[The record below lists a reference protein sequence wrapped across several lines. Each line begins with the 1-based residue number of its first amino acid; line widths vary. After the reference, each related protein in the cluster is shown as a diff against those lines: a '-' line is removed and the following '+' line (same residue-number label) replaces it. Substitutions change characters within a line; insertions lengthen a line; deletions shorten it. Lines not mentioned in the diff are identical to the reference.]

1 MRLRQLYKEETKE
14 LKPGEREPI
23 DVKDFQDLQKLN
35 KKISDYE
42 NSLTTMGKNLKVPKD
57 QREQLEKIKKATQ
70 DKLDSLYQE
79 QVKAKQESEVDGIP
93 KPLYNL
99 LERISK
105 ECSDIVSVYKSN
117 GGNFIYR
124 GASGNQD
131 AYRGRARD
139 DRKPADSDTMLHD
152 ELNSA
157 LKKAGV
163 KARRDNSIFTSA
175 SYGQASNYGKV
186 FVIFPKD
193 GYNFSCS
200 KKIKDFVFNFNAV
213 HKHFIDTDLFNE
225 LYLTLTDKF
234 DSTKKYF
241 GSDSYFVRHRDKMDL
256 LQLPSHFD
264 AVGEMV
270 SDGVIDKKF
279 RNLGALSNVITP
291 NNVVKNLDIFT
302 DNISEAINIKHEITI
317 TGEYY
322 AINER
327 YVHFLKSYFLNNEKP
342 KSQEYSDDL
351 DFKLG
356 DQVEVIKDIHIG
368 KKGKI
373 DYIYKMSDDV
383 SVDTGTD
390 VFTVSKKQ
398 LKKIDSQETDNK
410 QEEFK
415 KGDKVQDVM
424 TGYSGTITHIFSD
437 GKIELNY
444 GNIYEP
450 GNLKKIDDNESV
462 KSING
467 YKLNDQVK
475 IINGEGK
482 GKAGKI
488 TKLLPKDGMVVVEL
502 QTTVGVQQLP
512 VNTDNL
518 EFNNSTDDNDFPD
531 LALTAEPEPSE
542 PESMQDILAKALGQT
557 PKPEANKTKG
567 PTGKKIMQFVAQAKD
582 KGGDIT
588 QNELDEF
595 LPPGSIKHENLK
607 HILELLKDQGITVDG
622 KPITI
627 PSDEPAEMP
636 AKKGFEYDG
645 TQKLTTKEKNAWE
658 QIMIKS
664 LDDSVVKPLL
674 NRAFK
679 NYALSS
685 EEFYTLA
692 KHIDF
697 PFWVAGK
704 YLGNAG
710 VKVDTSAAAKEYL
723 KNNKNNPGS

>member
-23 DVKDFQDLQKLN
+23 DIKDFQDLQKLN

-42 NSLTTMGKNLKVPKD
+42 NSLTTMGKNLKVPRD

-117 GGNFIYR
+117 GGDFIYR
-124 GASGNQD
+124 GASSSQD
-131 AYRGRARD
+131 AFRGRARD
-139 DRKPADSDTMLHD
+139 DRKPMDSHPELHD
-152 ELNSA
+152 LLNNA

-175 SYGQASNYGKV
+175 SYSQASNYGNNV

-193 GYNFSCS
+193 GYSFSCS
-200 KKIKDFVFNFNAV
+200 KKIKDFVFSFNKV
-213 HKHFIDTDLFNE
+213 HRYFIDTDLLNE
-225 LYLTLTDKF
+225 LYQTLMDKF
-234 DSTKKYF
+234 DITKKYF
-241 GSDSYFVRHRDKMDL
+241 SSDSFFMKYKGIGDL
-256 LQLPSHFD
+256 LQQPGDFD
-264 AVGEMV
+264 AVEKMV

-279 RNLGALSNVITP
+279 KDFGALSDVITP
-291 NNVVKNLDIFT
+291 DKVVKNLDIFT
-302 DNISEAINIKHEITI
+302 DNISKAINISHEITI

-322 AINER
+322 AINDR
-327 YVHFLKSYFLNNEKP
+327 YVHFLKRYFSNNEKP

-351 DFKLG
+351 DFKKG
-356 DQVEVIKDIHIG
+356 DQVEVIKDTHIG

-373 DYIYKMSDDV
+373 SYIYKIAHGDIE
-383 SVDTGTD
+383 VDTGSELI
-390 VFTVSKKQ
+390 VV
-398 LKKIDSQETDNK
+398 K
-410 QEEFK
+410 QE
-415 KGDKVQDVM
+415 
-424 TGYSGTITHIFSD
+424 
-437 GKIELNY
+437 
-444 GNIYEP
+444 
-450 GNLKKIDDNESV
+450 NLKKINDVEFEVGDTVQVVNGPKEGTIGKITGFPISGGGVEINGGVEIDDQSNLKKLDTDNFTVSV
-462 KSING
+462 NG
-467 YKLNDQVK
+467 YKINDVVNITK
-475 IINGEGK
+475 GEGK
-482 GKAGKI
+482 NKAGEI
-488 TKLLPKDGMVVVEL
+488 TMLLPKENKVVVKV

-512 VNTDNL
+512 VHTDNI
-518 EFNNSTDDNDFPD
+518 EHVNHPDNDFSD

-542 PESMQDILAKALGQT
+542 PESIQDILAKVLGQT
-557 PKPEANKTKG
+557 PKPEAKKTKG

-588 QNELDEF
+588 QDELDEF
-595 LPPGSIKHENLK
+595 LPSGSIKHENLK

-627 PSDEPAEMP
+627 PSDKPAEMP

-723 KNNKNNPGS
+723 KNNKNNSGS

>member
-1 MRLRQLYKEETKE
+1 MYKEETKE

-42 NSLTTMGKNLKVPKD
+42 NSLTKMGKNLKVPKD

-131 AYRGRARD
+131 AFRGRARD

-213 HKHFIDTDLFNE
+213 HRHFIDTDLFNE

-241 GSDSYFVRHRDKMDL
+241 GSDSYFVRHRDKIDL
-256 LQLPSHFD
+256 LQQPSHFD
-264 AVGEMV
+264 AVGKMV

-279 RNLGALSNVITP
+279 RNLGALSDVITP

-327 YVHFLKSYFLNNEKP
+327 YVHFLKSYFSNNEKP

-373 DYIYKMSDDV
+373 SYIYKIAHGDV
-383 SVDTGTD
+383 EVDTGSELI
-390 VFTVSKKQ
+390 VV
-398 LKKIDSQETDNK
+398 K
-410 QEEFK
+410 QE
-415 KGDKVQDVM
+415 
-424 TGYSGTITHIFSD
+424 
-437 GKIELNY
+437 
-444 GNIYEP
+444 
-450 GNLKKIDDNESV
+450 NLKKINDVEFEVGDTVQVVNGPKEGTVGKISGFPIVGRGVEINGGVNIDDQSNLKKLDTDNFTVSV
-462 KSING
+462 NG
-467 YKLNDQVK
+467 YKINDVVNITK
-475 IINGEGK
+475 GEGK
-482 GKAGKI
+482 NKAGEI
-488 TKLLPKDGMVVVEL
+488 TMLLPKENKVVVKV

-512 VNTDNL
+512 VH
-518 EFNNSTDDNDFPD
+518 TDDIEHNNHPDYDFPD
-531 LALTAEPEPSE
+531 LAATAEPEPSE
-542 PESMQDILAKALGQT
+542 PESMHDILAKALGQT

-710 VKVDTSAAAKEYL
+710 VKVDTSAAAKEYS
-723 KNNKNNPGS
+723 KNNPGS